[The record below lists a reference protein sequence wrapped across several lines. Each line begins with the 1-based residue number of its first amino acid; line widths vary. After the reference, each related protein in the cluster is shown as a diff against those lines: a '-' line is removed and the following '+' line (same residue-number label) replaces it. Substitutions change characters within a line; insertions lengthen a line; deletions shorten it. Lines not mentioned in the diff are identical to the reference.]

1 MVGWMPNQGAI
12 GLDRVFQALADPT
25 RRAVLQRLSRG
36 TAPVSELAEPFD
48 MALPSFLQHLRV
60 LEGCGLVSSRKAG
73 RVRTYQLSPQP
84 LQAAEGWLV
93 EQRALWGRR
102 LDQLDRY
109 LEDLEPTTR
118 PEKEK
123 RRR

>member
-1 MVGWMPNQGAI
+1 MPNQGAT

-25 RRAVLQRLSRG
+25 RRAVLQRLSHG

-48 MALPSFLQHLRV
+48 MALPSFLQHLKV
-60 LEGCGLVSSRKAG
+60 LEGCGLVRSQKAG
-73 RVRTYQLSPQP
+73 RVRTYQLAPQP
-84 LQAAEGWLV
+84 LRAAEGWLA
-93 EQRALWGRR
+93 EQRALWDRR

-109 LEDLEPTTR
+109 LQGIQGQPT
-118 PEKEK
+118 PPSEKEK